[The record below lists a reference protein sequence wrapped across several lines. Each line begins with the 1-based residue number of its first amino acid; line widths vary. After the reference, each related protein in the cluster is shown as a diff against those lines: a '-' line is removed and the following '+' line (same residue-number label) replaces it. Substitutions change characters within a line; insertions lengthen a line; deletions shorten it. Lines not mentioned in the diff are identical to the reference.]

1 MPTKYDKLVRDRIPE
16 KLAAKGLGF
25 SVHAADDEEYV
36 QKLRA
41 KLLEEVQEF
50 LQDESPEE
58 MADIMEVLEAVAR
71 FRGWRWSEVRAVQA
85 RKAERRGRF
94 ERRVILEEVKD
105 R

>member
-50 LQDESPEE
+50 LRDESPEE
-58 MADIMEVLEAVAR
+58 MADVLEVLEAFAR
-71 FRGWRWSEVRAVQA
+71 LKGWRWSEVQA
-85 RKAERRGRF
+85 KQKQKAEQRGRF
-94 ERRVILEEVKD
+94 EKRIILEEIGES
-105 R
+105 